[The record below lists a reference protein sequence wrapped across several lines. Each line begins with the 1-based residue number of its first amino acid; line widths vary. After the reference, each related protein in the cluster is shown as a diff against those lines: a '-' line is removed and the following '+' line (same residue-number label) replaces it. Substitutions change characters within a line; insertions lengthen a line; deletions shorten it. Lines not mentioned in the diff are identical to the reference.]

1 MSDDF
6 DQMERLAAGLL
17 SFKHLKPD
25 AKKLFRR
32 DLRKIVASRGGLS
45 EGAFQQG
52 DRCRS
57 AKRACRAWDAAPG
70 DRIEPTGAQVHG
82 RRQDRADRD
91 RNKQQ
96 CARHTGFHCAG
107 AVTGPVHQTV
117 LREEQ

>member
-45 EGAFQQG
+45 EGHFNKAIAAEVLSELVERGMRRLVIELSRRARKYMG
-52 DRCRS
+52 DD
-57 AKRACRAWDAAPG
+57 K
-70 DRIEPTGAQVHG
+70 IEQIEIEISNSV
-82 RRQDRADRD
+82 RD
-91 RNKQQ
+91 IRGFI
-96 CARHTGFHCAG
+96 ARE
-107 AVTGPVHQTV
+107 
-117 LREEQ
+117 L